1 MTTDL
6 YQFTVTRSEGTPWS
20 LWELHGRVVLLVAL
34 HPTPELTPQLTG
46 VDKLQQAFEA
56 AGLTVVGVPMTGA
69 AGVGDGYGVS
79 FPVTAPVAASG
90 AAPDPLFAWLATALP
105 DAYPGVAGYTK
116 FLIGR
121 DGAALARFGPS
132 ADAKE
137 LIAAVQAAL
146 AAPVPEAPPRPAPP
160 APPAPPVEAP
170 GVLPPQVA
178 APAATDPA
186 LLPVPAP
193 PTPEAD
199 IVDAELVDD
208 TPAAPAD
215 FESLQAQVD
224 ADVVAKEF
232 AADDDDPASV
242 GADLIGLSDELRDL
256 EIDAQLAQEY
266 RTDQP

>member
-1 MTTDL
+1 M
-6 YQFTVTRSEGTPWS
+6 
-20 LWELHGRVVLLVAL
+20 
-34 HPTPELTPQLTG
+34 
-46 VDKLQQAFEA
+46 
-56 AGLTVVGVPMTGA
+56 
-69 AGVGDGYGVS
+69 
-79 FPVTAPVAASG
+79 
-90 AAPDPLFAWLATALP
+90 
-105 DAYPGVAGYTK
+105 
-116 FLIGR
+116 
-121 DGAALARFGPS
+121 
-132 ADAKE
+132 
-137 LIAAVQAAL
+137 
-146 AAPVPEAPPRPAPP
+146 
-160 APPAPPVEAP
+160 
-170 GVLPPQVA
+170 A

-232 AADDDDPASV
+232 AADDDEPTSV

>member
-1 MTTDL
+1 MTIDL
-6 YQFTVTRSEGTPWS
+6 YQFTVTKREGSPWS

-34 HPTPELTPQLTG
+34 HPTPELTPQLSG
-46 VDKLQQAFEA
+46 VDKLQQAFES
-56 AGLTVVGVPMTGA
+56 AGLTVVGIPMTGA
-69 AGVGDGYGVS
+69 AGVGDGYAVS
-79 FPVTAPVAASG
+79 FPVAAPLAASG
-90 AAPDPLFAWLATALP
+90 TDPDPLFEWLATALP
-105 DAYPGVAGYTK
+105 DANAHVAGYTK

-146 AAPVPEAPPRPAPP
+146 AAPVPPVPPRPAPP
-160 APPAPPVEAP
+160 APPAEAI
-170 GVLPPQVA
+170 VAPPQVA
-178 APAATDPA
+178 APAPADPA
-186 LLPVPAP
+186 RLPVPAR
-193 PTPEAD
+193 PTPEVD

-208 TPAAPAD
+208 TPTTPAD

-224 ADVVAKEF
+224 ADVLAKEL
-232 AADDDDPASV
+232 AADDDEPASL

>member
-1 MTTDL
+1 MTSDL
-6 YQFTVTRSEGTPWS
+6 YQFTVTKPEGSPWS

-34 HPTPELTPQLTG
+34 HPTPELTPQLSG
-46 VDKLQQAFEA
+46 VDKLQQAFES
-56 AGLTVVGVPMTGA
+56 AGLTVVGIPMTGTA
-69 AGVGDGYGVS
+69 SVGDGYGVS
-79 FPVTAPVAASG
+79 FPVTAPLAASG
-90 AAPDPLFAWLATALP
+90 TDPDPLFEWLATALP
-105 DAYPGVAGYTK
+105 DANSHVAGYTK

-146 AAPVPEAPPRPAPP
+146 AAPVPEAPPRP

-224 ADVVAKEF
+224 ADVLATEL
-232 AADDDDPASV
+232 AADDDDPTSV

>member
-1 MTTDL
+1 
-6 YQFTVTRSEGTPWS
+6 
-20 LWELHGRVVLLVAL
+20 
-34 HPTPELTPQLTG
+34 
-46 VDKLQQAFEA
+46 
-56 AGLTVVGVPMTGA
+56 MTGT

-79 FPVTAPVAASG
+79 FPVTAPLAASG
-90 AAPDPLFAWLATALP
+90 THPDPLFAWLTVALP

-160 APPAPPVEAP
+160 APPDEAP

-208 TPAAPAD
+208 APAAPAD

-224 ADVVAKEF
+224 ADVLAKEL
-232 AADDDDPASV
+232 AADDDDPTSV